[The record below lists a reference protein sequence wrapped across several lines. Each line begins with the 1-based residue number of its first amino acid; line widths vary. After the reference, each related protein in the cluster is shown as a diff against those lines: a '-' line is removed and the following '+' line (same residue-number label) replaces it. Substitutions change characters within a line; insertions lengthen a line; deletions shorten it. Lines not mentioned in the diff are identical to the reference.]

1 MCVCTNRY
9 SGSRCEIAPGAALLD
24 VNGEGTH
31 TAIDAGGEK
40 VRFEF
45 DAEEGTTYELLTTL
59 AGLPDT
65 VMTLYDVDGTTELL
79 ENDDTDV
86 GRESYL
92 MWTCPASGRY
102 GVRVRAY
109 DDTQTGGT
117 APHAPVVES
126 HQPSLSGCFVLRV
139 RHDGAN
145 ARGSGPVL

>member
-1 MCVCTNRY
+1 MYKRQ
-9 SGSRCEIAPGAALLD
+9 
-24 VNGEGTH
+24 
-31 TAIDAGGEK
+31 
-40 VRFEF
+40 
-45 DAEEGTTYELLTTL
+45 
-59 AGLPDT
+59 GLPDT

-117 APHAPVVES
+117 GPQAPVVES
-126 HQPSLSGCFVLRV
+126 QSAKRERVLC
-139 RHDGAN
+139 AQ
-145 ARGSGPVL
+145 GSS